1 MSNELSKKDQELAT
15 TLSKNDLSD
24 VLKPL
29 TQEIFLFDT
38 YVAGTSHLEDKSV
51 LEDIKA
57 GDKLILQREDNKFD
71 KKAIMIMTE
80 DKRKVGYVP
89 EKDNVVFSRLMDA
102 GKFLSAK
109 ITDIMTKGTY
119 TRITINIY
127 LVDF

>member
-1 MSNELSKKDQELAT
+1 MSNELLKKDQELAT

-51 LEDIKA
+51 LEDIKS